1 MDKVKKK
8 NVYWFLRFIFLIE
21 YLEKTDADFLNEISK
36 QFLKR
41 LLPQQFTHLLKDS
54 VYV

>member
-41 LLPQQFTHLLKDS
+41 LLPQQFTLKDS